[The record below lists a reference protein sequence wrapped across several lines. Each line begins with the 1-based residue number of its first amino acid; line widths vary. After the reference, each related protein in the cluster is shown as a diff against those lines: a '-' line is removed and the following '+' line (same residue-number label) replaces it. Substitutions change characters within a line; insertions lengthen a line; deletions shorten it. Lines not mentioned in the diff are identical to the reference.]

1 MSHHSSLPPEI
12 DEAIRSFIRRHKRGL
27 RWGCLVTSLLA
38 LVLVAVAGWGIY
50 RGALRLKDV
59 VKDSVAGKIPAIR
72 LPLEWEKPLG
82 DSALAQLR
90 GKYQFITDRQVL
102 DPLDRI
108 AAPLLSAPANSS
120 DRYTLFVTT
129 SKEINA
135 FALPG
140 GTIVFHRGLLERAR
154 AAEEIQGVLAHEMAH
169 VQKRHGVLQM
179 VQKLGMDLA
188 IQKLQGG
195 ESRVLDSLIRD
206 SGQLLGLKFSRDHE
220 RAADDLG
227 WELLERAQINPQGIG
242 NFFAGLNADAVTGT
256 APVIPLLSTHPA
268 PQERMGRLAQK
279 ATSLRPADYR
289 SFVQEFSALQAGL
302 GITAEQP
309 SSPSPT
315 SQNVR

>member
-1 MSHHSSLPPEI
+1 MSHPSSLPPEI
-12 DEAIRSFIRRHKRGL
+12 DETIRSFIRRHKRGL
-27 RWGCLVTSLLA
+27 RWGCLVTGLLA

-50 RGALRLKDV
+50 RGAVRLKDV
-59 VKDSVAGKIPAIR
+59 VKDSVAGNIPAIR

-90 GKYQFITDRQVL
+90 GKYQFITDRKVL
-102 DPLDRI
+102 DPFDRI
-108 AAPLLSAPANSS
+108 AAPLLSSPANSS

-129 SKEINA
+129 SREINA

-179 VQKLGMDLA
+179 VQNLGMDLA

-195 ESRVLDSLIRD
+195 ESGMLDSLIRD
-206 SGQLLGLKFSRDHE
+206 SGQLLVLKFSRDHE

-227 WELLERAQINPQGIG
+227 WELLERAQINPKGMG
-242 NFFAGLNADAVTGT
+242 NFFAGLNADAGT
-256 APVIPLLSTHPA
+256 KSAPVIPLLSTHPA
-268 PQERMGRLAQK
+268 PQERMDRLAQK
-279 ATSLRPADYR
+279 SAALRPDEYR
-289 SFVQEFSALQAGL
+289 SFVKEFGALQTGL
-302 GITAEQP
+302 GITLERP
-309 SSPSPT
+309 
-315 SQNVR
+315 

>member
-12 DEAIRSFIRRHKRGL
+12 DNAVRSFIRRHKRSL
-27 RWGCLVTSLLA
+27 RWGCLVATLLA
-38 LVLVAVAGWGIY
+38 LVLAAVAGWGIY
-50 RGALRLKDV
+50 LGALRLKDV
-59 VKDSVAGKIPAIR
+59 VKDSVTGNIPAIR

-102 DPLDRI
+102 DPFDLI
-108 AAPLLSAPANSS
+108 AAPLLTAPANSS

-179 VQKLGMDLA
+179 VQNLGMNLA

-195 ESRVLDSLIRD
+195 ESGVLDSLIRD

-227 WELLERAQINPQGIG
+227 WELLERAQINPQGMVD
-242 NFFAGLNADAVTGT
+242 FFAGLNADAGAGS

-268 PQERMGRLAQK
+268 PQERMDRLALK
-279 ATSLRPADYR
+279 SATLRPGDYR
-289 SFVQEFSALQAGL
+289 SFAKEFATLQAAL
-302 GITAEQP
+302 ASTLP
-309 SSPSPT
+309 PP
-315 SQNVR
+315 

>member
-1 MSHHSSLPPEI
+1 LHESPSGTTIMSHHPSLPPEI
-12 DEAIRSFIRRHKRGL
+12 DETIRSFIRRHKRCL
-27 RWGCLVTSLLA
+27 RWGCLVTVLLT

-50 RGALRLKDV
+50 RGAVRLKDV
-59 VKDSVAGKIPAIR
+59 VKDSVAGNIPAIR

-90 GKYQFITDRQVL
+90 GKYQFVTDRQVL

-108 AAPLLSAPANSS
+108 AAPLLSESANSS

-169 VQKRHGVLQM
+169 VQKRHGVLLM

-195 ESRVLDSLIRD
+195 GSQVLDSLIRD

-227 WELLERAQINPQGIG
+227 WELLERAQINPQGMG
-242 NFFAGLNADAVTGT
+242 DFFAGLNADAGTGP

-268 PQERMGRLAQK
+268 PQERMDRLAQK
-279 ATSLRPADYR
+279 SAALRPGEYR
-289 SFVQEFSALQAGL
+289 SFVKEFGALQSGL
-302 GITAEQP
+302 GITPEKP
-309 SSPSPT
+309 
-315 SQNVR
+315 